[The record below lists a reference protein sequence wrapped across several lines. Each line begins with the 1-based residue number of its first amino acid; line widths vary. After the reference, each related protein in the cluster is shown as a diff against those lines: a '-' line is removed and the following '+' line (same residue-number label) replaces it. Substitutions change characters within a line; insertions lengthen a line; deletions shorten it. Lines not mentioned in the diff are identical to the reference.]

1 MDSNI
6 NNCENSPENI
16 PSNLSVL
23 LEKIQKEQN
32 SLSARVNELEREKTG
47 LEEVITRNRKISDRH
62 EEKLTSLAK
71 RIFIVTQDI
80 KSRKAKYDSLAGGD
94 DTENRSVLE
103 SLVSRIEDSNI
114 KTEISEATKVYL
126 TESSSDLHAN
136 WERIADDVCELEREK
151 EQGPTLC
158 DETRSKEEIFLK
170 LSELK
175 DKEGEVELLHDHNN
189 SRELELQQLVSEKEK
204 LEKHCDSTEQIS
216 KERRDLFS
224 RLETEIKLDEG
235 RLQTQKERILSIL
248 ESVGDGE

>member
-6 NNCENSPENI
+6 NNCENI

-32 SLSARVNELEREKTG
+32 SLSARVQELEREKTG
-47 LEEVITRNRKISDRH
+47 LEEIITRNRKISDRH

-71 RIFIVTQDI
+71 RIFIVTRDI
-80 KSRKAKYDSLAGGD
+80 KSRKAKYDSLAGSD

-103 SLVSRIEDSNI
+103 SLVSRIEDSII

-126 TESSSDLHAN
+126 TNSSSDLHAN
-136 WERIADDVCELEREK
+136 WERIADVVCELEREK
-151 EQGPTLC
+151 DQGPR
-158 DETRSKEEIFLK
+158 DERRSKEEIFLK

-175 DKEGEVELLHDHNN
+175 DKEGEVDLLHDHNN
-189 SRELELQQLVSEKEK
+189 SRDLELQQLVSEKEK
-204 LEKHCDSTEQIS
+204 LERHCDSTEKIS
-216 KERRDLFS
+216 KERRDIFI
-224 RLETEIKLDEG
+224 RLETEIKVDEG
-235 RLQTQKERILSIL
+235 RLQTQKDRILSIL